1 MDDQH
6 DYDVIV
12 IGSGIGGLA
21 AASIL
26 AVLEHKRV
34 LVLESH
40 FKLGGFTHTFM
51 RKGWHWDVGIHYL
64 GGLHE
69 GGSMRG
75 LFDLVTGGGV
85 KWQQMPHVLEVFHYP
100 DLTIEVPS
108 DPAEYAGVLTAA
120 FPAEAEA
127 ISRYFADVKRAS
139 AWFGREGYRWS
150 APWLLRNGL
159 GLAGLRDRRLGLSTT
174 KDYLARRFTDP
185 RLRAVVASQ
194 WGDYGLPPSRSAFAM
209 HALVVQHYLRGGW
222 YPVGTS
228 KTIADG
234 AMEVIEK
241 HGGDCLVN
249 HTVEQVI
256 IEDGRAVGV
265 EVSYKKGRGPHHATF
280 RAPIVISDAGAHT
293 TTTRLLPR
301 GAAPRLTAAVASAE
315 PSISTVTLYLG
326 LNDSAATLGFTG
338 ANHWYFNSYDHDAT
352 RERWADV
359 LTGDPPGAYLSFP
372 SLKDPEAQRHT
383 AEIIAFVE
391 HSAFEEWADEQWK
404 RRGPAYDQLK
414 ERISDGL
421 LDLVERHHPGFRD
434 LVAYRELS
442 TPLTIEAFTGHRG
455 GGIYGLAATPQRI
468 KDQLVPARTEIS
480 GLYIAGSDAFSPGV
494 AGAMMGGVFAAGAVM
509 GARGFPT
516 IMGAARSPRPS
527 RVETPVASTRPN

>member
-1 MDDQH
+1 MPAGTAPAT

-21 AASIL
+21 AAGVL
-26 AVLEHKRV
+26 AELEGKRV

-64 GGLHE
+64 GGLRE
-69 GGSMRG
+69 GGSLRG

-100 DLTIEVPS
+100 DLTFEVPS
-108 DPAEYAGVLTAA
+108 DPGEYAAALTTA
-120 FPAEAEA
+120 FPHEADA
-127 ISRYFADVKRAS
+127 IPRYFADVKRAS

-150 APWLLRNGL
+150 APWLLRGGL
-159 GLAGLRDRRLGLSTT
+159 GLVGLRDRRLGLTTT
-174 KDYLARRFTDP
+174 KDYLERRFRDP

-228 KTIADG
+228 RTIADG
-234 AMEVIEK
+234 AQRVIER
-241 HGGDCLVN
+241 HGGACLVN
-249 HTVEQVI
+249 HTVEEVVV
-256 IEDGRAVGV
+256 EDGRAVGV
-265 EVSYKKGRGPHHATF
+265 EVSYKKGRGPQHATF
-280 RAPIVISDAGAHT
+280 RAPVVISDAGAHST
-293 TTTRLLPR
+293 ATRLLPR
-301 GAAPRLTAAVASAE
+301 GAAPRLSAAVASSE

-326 LNDSAATLGFTG
+326 LNESAQTLGFTG
-338 ANHWYFNSYDHDAT
+338 ANHWYFDSYDHDAT
-352 RERWADV
+352 RARWPGV
-359 LTGDPPGAYLSFP
+359 LTGQPPGAYLSFP

-391 HSAFEEWADEQWK
+391 HSAFERWAGDRWK
-404 RRGPAYDQLK
+404 RRGPAYEELK
-414 ERISDGL
+414 QQIGDGL
-421 LDLVERHHPGFRD
+421 LDLVERHHPGFGA

-442 TPLTIEAFTGHRG
+442 TPLTVEGFTGHRG
-455 GGIYGLAATPQRI
+455 GGIYGLATTPQRI
-468 KDQLVPARTEIS
+468 RDRLVPARTEIE
-480 GLYIAGSDAFSPGV
+480 GLYIAGADAFSPGV

-509 GARGFPT
+509 GPKGFPT
-516 IMGAARSPRPS
+516 IMGAVRGS
-527 RVETPVASTRPN
+527 RGRAS